1 MGRVLKSSSKGKT
14 KIMISTNT
22 VLRRHLSNVIYIE
35 NHFGLDLFKPSS
47 TSGEEP
53 EVDFEDMIM
62 VRRDPASV
70 AESEVTPDLSDE
82 SRVIAVEDFFR
93 ETQNYATD
101 LNILPYFYEP
111 EKFWA
116 NKEEFKCKLAHFP
129 LVIIDWRLETGED
142 AKTGID
148 VFDEIIKDN
157 DILHYYVIYSNELSG
172 AIAAFKCKHP
182 EAQVG
187 NISENEVAVVNGNA
201 IVMFANKRTSNIG
214 FIIEKLA
221 SFTEDNYGYLP
232 QLFLSVKQQIENR
245 TATLYNDFMGLDSM
259 LLPQLIVDEVYN
271 YEGMQEEVILSL
283 IVNKLRDDLRI
294 EKQEDCYGKLV
305 LIKLLNVEF
314 LEDAFEYAKTVVKK
328 APQITLEEFK
338 SRIKKIIELDCIKSF
353 DFDSLKNAAQIF
365 LTGSMDESFDQ
376 KLSEDKKNSK
386 RRTNIK
392 NFVLFLSICSDKD
405 YYSKYVKLLSLIK
418 CTEYT
423 TDLCWSIQECEEKA
437 KATALCQGDVFI
449 DENSDSFLLCITPSC
464 QLIRPEK
471 IKYTYTFLR
480 GTFSKSE
487 IQKNQKQS
495 FSMHLMNKEKNKV
508 ILVNWDFF
516 APVVV
521 DFSNKESFNEFL
533 SHKRIYRLNMEYVHK
548 VVELYSEY
556 IKQIGVEELFG
567 KCIDEKQF
575 FVELKDDDNVCS

>member
-1 MGRVLKSSSKGKT
+1 
-14 KIMISTNT
+14 MISTNT

-47 TSGEEP
+47 TSGEES

-62 VRRDPASV
+62 GRKDPASV
-70 AESEVTPDLSDE
+70 AESEVAPDLSDE
-82 SRVIAVEDFFR
+82 SKVIAVEDFFR

-111 EKFWA
+111 ETFWA

-129 LVIIDWRLETGED
+129 LIIIDWRLETGED

-172 AIAAFKCKHP
+172 AIESFKSEHP
-182 EAQVG
+182 EAQMG
-187 NISENEVAVVNGNA
+187 NISENEVAVVNNA
-201 IVMFANKRTSNIG
+201 IIMFANKRTSNID
-214 FIIEKLA
+214 FIIDKLA
-221 SFTEDNYGYLP
+221 SFTEKNYGYLP

-271 YEGMQEEVILSL
+271 YDGMQEEVILSL
-283 IVNKLRDDLRI
+283 VVNKLRDDLKI
-294 EKQEDCYGKLV
+294 EKQEDSYGKLV
-305 LIKLLNVEF
+305 LIKMLNAEF
-314 LEDAFEYAKTVVKK
+314 SEDAFKFAKKVVKK
-328 APQITLEEFK
+328 APKITLDEFND
-338 SRIKKIIELDCIKSF
+338 RIKKILETNCIKSF

-365 LTGSMDESFDQ
+365 LTGSIEESFDPQ
-376 KLSEDKKNSK
+376 FSEDKKNNK
-386 RRTNIK
+386 RRSNIK
-392 NFVLFLSICSDKD
+392 NFVLFLSICSDKN
-405 YYSKYVKLLSLIK
+405 YYGKYVKLLSLIK
-418 CTEYT
+418 CTEYAS
-423 TDLCWSIQECEEKA
+423 DLCWSIEECEEKA
-437 KATALCQGDVFI
+437 KATSLCQGDIFI
-449 DENSDSFLLCITPSC
+449 NENSDSFLLCITPSC

-471 IKYTYTFLR
+471 IKHTYTFLR
-480 GTFSKSE
+480 GTFAKNE
-487 IQKNQKQS
+487 TQKNQKQS

-521 DFSNKESFNEFL
+521 DFLNKESFSTFL

-556 IKQIGVEELFG
+556 IKQIGVEEIFG
-567 KCIDEKQF
+567 KCIEEKEF
-575 FVELKDDDNVCS
+575 FVELKDDGNGCN